1 VEEDENGEESTES
14 GPRSTSNSKG
24 QADFDSLKAKTYEVA
39 AYNQMHGRSDD
50 VPTQRVTLELL
61 NPKDIEVVIE

>member
-1 VEEDENGEESTES
+1 MERRARNQVRGVPPTAKVK
-14 GPRSTSNSKG
+14 PTSIR
-24 QADFDSLKAKTYEVA
+24 LRPYEVA